1 MIPYPSTDDYK
12 YSMNSAQMIIILW
25 IISNVHML
33 DESLIMERRPN
44 VYQVVSWLVRI
55 TRLTSSWSR
64 WTVSDEQ
71 SLNLKKKLI

>member
-33 DESLIMERRPN
+33 DESLIMKRRPN

-55 TRLTSSWSR
+55 TRLTSS
-64 WTVSDEQ
+64 
-71 SLNLKKKLI
+71 